1 MCGRM
6 TQQLS
11 PSDIAR
17 IFDAELSPTVEDPGP
32 RYNCAPTD
40 PLTVV
45 LERDG
50 GRSVETHRWGLIPAW
65 AASPSEGG
73 RMINARVETAA
84 SSPAFRV
91 AFRRRRC
98 IVPADGFYEWQ
109 RIDRLRQ
116 PYLIRRPSGE
126 PLSMAGLWSLW
137 PDPATG
143 DWVLS
148 CAVVTTAADERMA
161 GLHDRMPA
169 LLDPSMWDPWLDPT
183 LTDPAALRGLLAQAP
198 AGALELV
205 AVSTLVNSVRNEGP
219 ALIEPV
225 TVPPP
230 AVSPL
235 FG

>member
-1 MCGRM
+1 M

-11 PSDIAR
+11 PSDVAR
-17 IFDAELSPTVEDPGP
+17 IFDADLSPTVEDPGP

-65 AASPSEGG
+65 ASSRAEGG
-73 RMINARVETAA
+73 RMINARIETAA
-84 SSPAFRV
+84 TSPAFRV

-98 IVPADGFYEWQ
+98 IIPADGFYEWQ
-109 RIDRLRQ
+109 RFERTRQ
-116 PYLIRRPSGE
+116 PYLIRRPDGE
-126 PLSMAGLWSLW
+126 PLPMAGLWSVW

-143 DWVLS
+143 DWVTS
-148 CAVVTTAADERMA
+148 CAVVTTVADQHLA
-161 GLHDRMPA
+161 PLHDRMPA
-169 LLDPSMWDPWLDPT
+169 LLDPADWAAWLDPG
-183 LTDPAALRGLLAQAP
+183 LTDPAAVRALLERP
-198 AGALELV
+198 GSGPLEV
-205 AVSTLVNSVRNEGP
+205 FPVSTLVNNVRNEGT

-225 TVPPP
+225 PEPPW
-230 AVSPL
+230 AVRPL